1 MFGVGGEGREHMS
14 VVSLLCKG
22 IIAPVTDKK
31 GYKFAILSEYLVP
44 CLILRKLIVAICY
57 PRSGI
62 LDWTFD
68 IWHPKID
75 VRQPTSEIRNPTSNI
90 WHPTSAIQNQRFEIR
105 HPISNILDWT
115 YCFFLRSI
123 LAARAGDLLL
133 LELSA
138 PFSQDPPLK
147 LQKRSILDT
156 AKVDTHATMS
166 SLASSFRM
174 LLPRVW
180 SLGAYGTCVTYAGN
194 SEREKTF
201 PTFHH

>member
-1 MFGVGGEGREHMS
+1 MS
-14 VVSLLCKG
+14 DS
-22 IIAPVTDKK
+22 
-31 GYKFAILSEYLVP
+31 
-44 CLILRKLIVAICY
+44 R
-57 PRSGI
+57 
-62 LDWTFD
+62 
-68 IWHPKID
+68 HP
-75 VRQPTSEIRNPTSNI
+75 
-90 WHPTSAIQNQRFEIR
+90 RFEIR
-105 HPISNILDWT
+105 HPTSDIRHPKSEIQNRRFEIGHPICNILDWT
-115 YCFFLRSI
+115 YSFFLRSI

-147 LQKRSILDT
+147 LQKRSILHT

-166 SLASSFRM
+166 SLASSFRT

-201 PTFHH
+201 HTFHH

>member
-1 MFGVGGEGREHMS
+1 MRA
-14 VVSLLCKG
+14 VSLLC
-22 IIAPVTDKK
+22 IRILAPVTDRK
-31 GYKFAILSEYLVP
+31 GYKIAVLSEYLVT
-44 CLILRKLIVAICY
+44 CLILKKLIVAICH

-68 IWHPKID
+68 IWHPRID
-75 VRQPTSEIRNPTSNI
+75 VRQPTSNI
-90 WHPTSAIQNQRFEIR
+90 WHPTSEIQTRRFEIR

-115 YCFFLRSI
+115 YSFFLRSI
-123 LAARAGDLLL
+123 LAARAGDVLL

-147 LQKRSILDT
+147 LQKRSKLHT

-166 SLASSFRM
+166 SLESSFRM

-180 SLGAYGTCVTYAGN
+180 SLGAYGTCATYSGN

-201 PTFHH
+201 HTFHH

>member
-1 MFGVGGEGREHMS
+1 MS
-14 VVSLLCKG
+14 
-22 IIAPVTDKK
+22 
-31 GYKFAILSEYLVP
+31 
-44 CLILRKLIVAICY
+44 
-57 PRSGI
+57 
-62 LDWTFD
+62 D
-68 IWHPKID
+68 IRHPK
-75 VRQPTSEIRNPTSNI
+75 
-90 WHPTSAIQNQRFEIR
+90 FEIR
-105 HPISNILDWT
+105 HPPSEIRHPTSEIQNRRFDIRHPRLDIL
-115 YCFFLRSI
+115 FLLRSI

-147 LQKRSILDT
+147 LQKRFKLHT

-180 SLGAYGTCVTYAGN
+180 SLGTYGTCVTYAGH

-201 PTFHH
+201 HTFHH

>member
-1 MFGVGGEGREHMS
+1 MS
-14 VVSLLCKG
+14 
-22 IIAPVTDKK
+22 
-31 GYKFAILSEYLVP
+31 
-44 CLILRKLIVAICY
+44 
-57 PRSGI
+57 
-62 LDWTFD
+62 D
-68 IWHPKID
+68 IPHP
-75 VRQPTSEIRNPTSNI
+75 
-90 WHPTSAIQNQRFEIR
+90 RFEIR
-105 HPISNILDWT
+105 HPTSEIRDLRSEIQNRKFDIRHPISDILDWT
-115 YCFFLRSI
+115 FSFFLRSI
-123 LAARAGDLLL
+123 LAERAGDLLL

-147 LQKRSILDT
+147 QQKRSILHT

-201 PTFHH
+201 HTFHH